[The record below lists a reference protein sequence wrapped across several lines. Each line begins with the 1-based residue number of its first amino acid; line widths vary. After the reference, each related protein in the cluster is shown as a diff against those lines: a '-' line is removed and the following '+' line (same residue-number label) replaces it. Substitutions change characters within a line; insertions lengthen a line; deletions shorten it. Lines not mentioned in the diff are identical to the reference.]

1 MSLIGKSEPRH
12 DALGKVNGTA
22 MYPAD
27 LVKPDMLRVKVVFAQ
42 RAHAKI
48 LDLDTSAALRY
59 PGVVAVLTH
68 ADVPYNRF
76 GLVEADQPVLC
87 EDKVRFFGDRVA
99 LVVAETA
106 DAAEEAAKLVRVEY
120 EDLTAVTDAISAMR
134 EDAPLVHD
142 NRDSNVLEHVRI
154 RKGDIDEA
162 FKRCDVV
169 LEGEFTT
176 KWQEHA
182 YLQPSAGISYYED
195 GKLVV
200 ETAGQWMHEDRRQI
214 AAIFELPVDQVVI
227 RYAKIGGAF
236 GGREDLNVAPLL
248 ALATW
253 KLKRTTAMIWSR
265 DEDIIAHHK
274 RHPYTIR
281 MKWGARRDGKIL
293 AMQNELL
300 ADGGA
305 YASTSA
311 EVLKGATLFSN
322 GTYEIEN
329 IRADGYVLYTNNV
342 PCGAFRCFG
351 GPQSQFA
358 AESMVSRLASALDIE
373 PVEMRRR
380 NMYREGSLE
389 ATHHPLPAGVT
400 AVEVLDRCEAE
411 ARTRLRYGSL
421 TMPKTGYMKRGVG
434 IASGIKNVGY
444 SFGYPDRSTA
454 TVELEGSGEIAR
466 AVLRIGAA
474 DVGQGSHLILRQICA
489 ETLHVPLARVE
500 IVAEDTQESEN
511 AGSAS
516 ASRMT
521 FMGGRATYD
530 ASAAALAEF
539 ASELALRKAG
549 DDQRIRVRTTREF
562 APPATTAID
571 PVTGEGTPNF
581 CYGYTSQAVEV
592 EVDTRT
598 GHVQV
603 LKIISVHDVGKAINK
618 QQVEGQIEGCLAQA
632 VGYTLTENMI
642 CRDGKILTPYF
653 SNYLLPTTLDM
664 PTEVYPVILEH
675 ADPNGPYGARGVAEM
690 PLAPFAAAVASAIYA
705 ATGAWVTDLPMTP
718 ERVLTAIRAVQT
730 KKTPAPSA
738 TAP

>member
-12 DALGKVNGTA
+12 DALDKVLGKA
-22 MYPAD
+22 IFPAD

-48 LDLDTSAALRY
+48 LNLDTSAAEKY

-68 ADVPYNRF
+68 KDVPYNRF

-87 EDKVRFFGDRVA
+87 ESKVRFFGDRVA
-99 LVVAETA
+99 LVVAQTA
-106 DAAEEAAKLVRVEY
+106 DAAEEAAHLVRVEY
-120 EDLTAVTDAISAMR
+120 EDLPAVTDALSAMKN
-134 EDAPLVHD
+134 DAPLVHD
-142 NRDSNVLEHVRI
+142 ERDSNVLEYVRI
-154 RKGDIDEA
+154 RRGDVDEA
-162 FKRCDVV
+162 FKKCDVV

-214 AAIFELPVDQVVI
+214 AAIFQLPEDQVVI

-274 RHPYTIR
+274 RHPYTMR

-293 AMQNELL
+293 AIQNELF

-311 EVLKGATLFSN
+311 EVLKGATLFSS
-322 GTYEIEN
+322 GTYEVEN
-329 IRADGYVLYTNNV
+329 VKSDGYVLYTNNI

-358 AESMVSRLASALDIE
+358 AESMVTRLASALDIE

-380 NMYREGSLE
+380 NMYREGGIE
-389 ATHHPLPAGVT
+389 PTHHPLPPGVG
-400 AVEVLDRCEAE
+400 AIEVLERCELE
-411 ARTRLRYGSL
+411 ARTRLGYGSL
-421 TMPKTGYMKRGVG
+421 TMPQSGYVKRGVG
-434 IASGIKNVGY
+434 FASGIKNVGY
-444 SFGYPDRSTA
+444 SFGYPDRATA
-454 TVELEGSGEIAR
+454 TVELEGPGEIAR

-474 DVGQGSHLILRQICA
+474 DVGQGAHLILRQICA

-500 IVAEDTQESEN
+500 IVAEDTDKADN

-530 ASAAALAEF
+530 ASVAALAAF
-539 ASELALRKAG
+539 AAESALRPSG
-549 DDQRIRVRTTREF
+549 DHGRIRASATKTF
-562 APPATTAID
+562 APPATTPID
-571 PVTGEGTPNF
+571 PVTGEGKPNF
-581 CYGYTSQAVEV
+581 CYGFTSQAVEV

-598 GHVQV
+598 GQVHV
-603 LKIISVHDVGKAINK
+603 LKIVSAHDVGKAINK

-642 CRDGKILTPYF
+642 CKDGKILTPYF

-664 PTEVYPVILEH
+664 PTEVYPIILEK

-690 PLAPFAAAVASAIYA
+690 PLAPFAAAVACAIYA
-705 ATGAWVTDLPMTP
+705 ATGAWVSDLPMTP
-718 ERVLTAIRAVQT
+718 EVVLKAIRAADGQRS
-730 KKTPAPSA
+730 PAPS
-738 TAP
+738 TP